1 MATNSKIEW
10 TTHTFNPWIGC
21 TEVSPGC
28 AHCYARDMMERRYHR
43 VQWGAGQPRSRTTAD
58 YWKQPA
64 RWHRQAQANGQR
76 ERVFCASLADW
87 LDDEVPIGWLA
98 DLLKLIETTP
108 HLDWLLLTKRIEHW
122 SAHLQAVSHLT
133 QDGAT
138 IASTW
143 LEGNAPVN
151 VWLGTTVENP
161 AQAERRIPH
170 LLALP
175 ATLRFLSCE
184 PLLEAINLQQYLPT
198 VADANGTCGLE
209 PSRLHW
215 IICGGESG
223 KEARTFDLQWART
236 LRSQCQATGVAFFF
250 KQTGAHAI
258 DSSHLHSVQRSPQD
272 PKGGN
277 ITVLPEAL
285 QVREIPLP
293 LLQPLPVGHS
303 KN

>member
-64 RWHRQAQANGQR
+64 RWQRQAQANGQR

-87 LDDEVPIGWLA
+87 LDDEVPIDWLA

-108 HLDWLLLTKRIEHW
+108 HLDWLLLTKRLEHW
-122 SAHLQAVSHLT
+122 SDRLQAVSRLT
-133 QDGAT
+133 HDGAT

-151 VWLGTTVENP
+151 VWLGTTVENQ
-161 AQAERRIPH
+161 AQAERRRQCQK
-170 LLALP
+170 AGD

-184 PLLEAINLQQYLPT
+184 PLLEAINLLPYLLT
-198 VADANGTCGLE
+198 VADAKGTCGLE
-209 PSRLHW
+209 LNRLHW
-215 IICGGESG
+215 IICGGES
-223 KEARTFDLQWART
+223 E
-236 LRSQCQATGVAFFF
+236 GVAHLRFAMGAVSTGTVSSRWCGVLF
-250 KQTGAHAI
+250 QTDGCSC
-258 DSSHLHSVQRSPQD
+258 DR
-272 PKGGN
+272 
-277 ITVLPEAL
+277 
-285 QVREIPLP
+285 
-293 LLQPLPVGHS
+293 LQPLTLRAAITARS
-303 KN
+303 